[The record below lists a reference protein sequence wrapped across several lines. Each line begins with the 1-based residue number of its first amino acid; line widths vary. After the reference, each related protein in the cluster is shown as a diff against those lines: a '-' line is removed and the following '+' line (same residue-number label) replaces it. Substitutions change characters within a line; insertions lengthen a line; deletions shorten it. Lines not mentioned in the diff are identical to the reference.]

1 MPKIVDHTARLHTIL
16 EQALDIFSRTGYYNA
31 SYEKIAEQCGLS
43 RTGLYKYFANKD
55 AIFTEVVGYVVDDVT
70 KRLEQIM
77 HCSARPSAGRAK
89 EVLDVF
95 VHFMKN
101 RRFSSILLEF
111 TVVMNHDD
119 HITIPLRLQDSIRAL
134 WDVME
139 TVFSRLSNSSSYTFS
154 LAFIGLVFFQSH
166 ILQPLFSTVEE
177 EGDRYVSLLRRWEE
191 LSQQRFDEQQG
202 SPFAL
207 GIH

>member
-1 MPKIVDHTARLHTIL
+1 MPKIVDHSARLHTII
-16 EQALDIFSRTGYYNA
+16 EQSLDIFSRTGYYSA
-31 SYEKIAEQCGLS
+31 SYERIAEQCGLS
-43 RTGLYKYFANKD
+43 RTGLYKYFSNKD
-55 AIFTEVVGYVVDDVT
+55 AIFTEVVRFVVDDVT
-70 KRLEQIM
+70 ERLHRIM
-77 HCSARPSAGRAK
+77 HGSARPPAKQAK

-119 HITIPLRLQDSIRAL
+119 HIPIPQRLQDSIQAL
-134 WDVME
+134 WNIME
-139 TVFSRLSNSSSYTFS
+139 TVFSHISNSSSYTFS

-177 EGDRYVSLLRRWEE
+177 EGERYVSLLKRWEE
-191 LSQQRFDEQQG
+191 LSQQLFDEQQRA
-202 SPFAL
+202 SLAL
-207 GIH
+207 GTL